1 MLRPPPMTAKRSS
14 SGLDRARNLPFLAG
28 AASIPQQLVFAAG
41 LAYLGVFALLFF
53 FGRPGLG
60 IGQGFYLPI
69 VLVALA
75 TSAVWGIAAGVGALL
90 LYEAGLLIPGHASW
104 SALVAV
110 PTGVRLASYL
120 AAGVAVGYLAR
131 QGRGMLAS
139 SLHLLDDLLALAKRD
154 HLTGTF
160 TGRGFESAINRRLIA
175 AAPFA
180 LLVGELSEQEGQAL
194 RRLPLGG
201 GERVRELTGLVASR
215 LDTGDE
221 FAHLGITG
229 FAVLTS
235 ASTLTRA
242 RDASVA
248 LESHVHAAGYELS
261 FGWAFHPA
269 DGNDVLS
276 LHRAALQRL
285 HARQVVRGDWKPTPA
300 TSGLV
305 DPLPASHR
313 FQS

>member
-1 MLRPPPMTAKRSS
+1 MLRPPVTAKLRFP
-14 SGLDRARNLPFLAG
+14 GLGRARNLRVLAA
-28 AASIPQQLVFAAG
+28 AASIPQQLVLAAG
-41 LAYLGVFALLFF
+41 LAYLGVFALLLF

-75 TSAVWGIAAGVGALL
+75 TSAGWGIAAGFGALL

-104 SALVAV
+104 SALIAV
-110 PTGVRLASYL
+110 PTAIRLTSYL
-120 AAGVAVGYLAR
+120 AAGAAVGYLAR

-160 TGRGFESAINRRLIA
+160 TSRGFESAINRRLTA

-180 LLVGELSEQEGQAL
+180 LLVGELSEQEGNAL
-194 RRLPLGG
+194 RHLHLGD
-201 GERVRELTGLVASR
+201 GERVRELTRLVAGR

-221 FAHLGITG
+221 FAHLGVTG

-235 ASTLTRA
+235 ASTLAQA

-248 LESHVHAAGYELS
+248 LETHAHAAGHELS
-261 FGWAFHPA
+261 FGWAFRPA
-269 DGNDVLS
+269 DGNDVLA
-276 LHRAALQRL
+276 LHRAALRRL
-285 HARQVVRGDWKPTPA
+285 HARQFVRGDWKPTPT

-305 DPLPASHR
+305 DPLPAAHR
-313 FQS
+313 LPG